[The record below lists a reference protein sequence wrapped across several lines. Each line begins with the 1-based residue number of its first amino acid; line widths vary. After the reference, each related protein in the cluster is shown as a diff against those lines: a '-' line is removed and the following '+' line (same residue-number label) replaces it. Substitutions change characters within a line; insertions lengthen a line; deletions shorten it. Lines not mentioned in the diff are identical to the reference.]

1 MRIAIVDDIARERAQ
16 LRSWLLRQF
25 SRRGLELTTVEFENG
40 QDFLDQARQEPFSAA
55 FLDIYMTGATG
66 MECAR
71 LLREFDSQCQL
82 IFTTTSTDHAPEGFQ
97 VRAMD

>member
-1 MRIAIVDDIARERAQ
+1 MCGSPLWMILPGSGPSSVPGSFA
-16 LRSWLLRQF
+16 SF
-25 SRRGLELTTVEFENG
+25 
-40 QDFLDQARQEPFSAA
+40 PAA

-82 IFTTTSTDHAPEGFQ
+82 IFTTTSTDHAPESFQ